1 MQKRK
6 LNYPQY
12 KLKVIIKIEVL
23 KADNAILLKEK
34 DNENAQR
41 LKELEKRVKIIDL
54 LITFDPIQ
62 NANIVKNILNRNSN
76 TNE

>member
-1 MQKRK
+1 MKGNIR
-6 LNYPQY
+6 L
-12 KLKVIIKIEVL
+12 EVL

-34 DNENAQR
+34 ENENAQR